1 MRVSPPVLPTA
12 PREYSVQYMDS
23 LARALDAYFRQAH
36 SPQDVRAVAL
46 NLEPRSLPTQD
57 DLAGLR
63 KGDVYVDTSQD
74 NVLKVK
80 L

>member
-1 MRVSPPVLPTA
+1 MRIVPPILPSA
-12 PREYSVQYMDS
+12 PREYSTRHMDS
-23 LARALDAYFRQAH
+23 LGRALDAFFRQFSAA
-36 SPQDVRAVAL
+36 QDIDATSL

-57 DLAGLR
+57 DYNELR
-63 KGDVYVDTSQD
+63 NGDVYVDTSQD